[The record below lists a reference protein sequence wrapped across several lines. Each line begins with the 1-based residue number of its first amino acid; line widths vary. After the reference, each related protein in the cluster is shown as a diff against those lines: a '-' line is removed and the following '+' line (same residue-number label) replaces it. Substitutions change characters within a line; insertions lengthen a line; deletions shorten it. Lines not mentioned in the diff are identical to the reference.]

1 MTKLENLGVSPVQT
15 ILGLCFSFFGF
26 LVYYFMP
33 LSMFYHIPLLFFF
46 ILMCILFAMIVGM
59 IFLAQLLI
67 PSLEKAFIRMI
78 TYIKKADAPIN
89 RIVLKNMQA
98 HR

>member
-15 ILGLCFSFFGF
+15 ILGLSFSFFGF

-67 PSLEKAFIRMI
+67 PGMEKAFIKVI
-78 TYIKKADAPIN
+78 TYVRKADAPIN
-89 RIVLKNMQA
+89 RIVLKNMEA